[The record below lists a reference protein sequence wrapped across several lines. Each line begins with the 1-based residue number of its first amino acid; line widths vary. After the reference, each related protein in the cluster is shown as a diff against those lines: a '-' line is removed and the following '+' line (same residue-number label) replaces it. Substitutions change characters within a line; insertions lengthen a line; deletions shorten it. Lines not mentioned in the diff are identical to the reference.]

1 MMVLAS
7 GGFSWF
13 RLLPAIDRD
22 TLLHRMGLDEHT
34 LQGWF
39 ERPLALPET
48 TTYVHAWLA
57 AGLLVAFAIAAR
69 VMLERARARR
79 GIEQYFTA
87 EKPTV
92 LSFAEVFAS
101 GIKTMMGDLLGP
113 RDVRMFFPIV
123 AGLFAYILFCN
134 VQSLLPGFLAPTDNV
149 NTNTGMALMVFV
161 LFNAVGLLRDPVGY
175 VKHLA
180 GPALLLA
187 WLMFPIE
194 LISLMI
200 RPVSLTIR
208 LTANLFGD
216 HQVFTIVSDL
226 FPPIGA
232 ALLMLGLLVSV
243 VQAFVFSL
251 LTVIYVHL
259 SLPHE
264 EDHEGHEGGHAH
276 AH

>member
-1 MMVLAS
+1 MIAS

-13 RLLPAIDRD
+13 RLLPDIDHD
-22 TLLHRMGLDEHT
+22 TLLHRLGLDEHT
-34 LQGWF
+34 FQHWF
-39 ERPLALPET
+39 ERALAVPEST
-48 TTYVHAWLA
+48 VYVHAWLA
-57 AGLLVAFAIAAR
+57 AGVLVAFAIAAR
-69 VMLERARARR
+69 VALERARARK
-79 GIEQYFTA
+79 GIEQYFTSDR
-87 EKPTV
+87 PTV
-92 LSFAEVFAS
+92 LALAEVFAS
-101 GIKTMMGDLLGP
+101 GIRTMMSDLLGP
-113 RDVRMFFPIV
+113 RDVRAFFPLV

-134 VQSLLPGFLAPTDNV
+134 LQSLLPGFLAPTDNV
-149 NTNTGMALMVFV
+149 NTNTGMALLVFLV
-161 LFNAVGLLRDPVGY
+161 FNAVGLSRDPVGY

-187 WLMFPIE
+187 PLMFPIE
-194 LISLMI
+194 LVSLMI

-216 HQVFTIVSDL
+216 HQVFTIVSGL

-232 ALLMLGLLVSV
+232 ALLMLGLLVAV

-264 EDHEGHEGGHAH
+264 DDHEGHDDPHHAH

>member
-1 MMVLAS
+1 LQP
-7 GGFSWF
+7 WF
-13 RLLPAIDRD
+13 DRALL
-22 TLLHRMGLDEHT
+22 
-34 LQGWF
+34 
-39 ERPLALPET
+39 LPET

-57 AGLLVAFAIAAR
+57 AGLLIAFAIAAR
-69 VMLERARARR
+69 VALERARARR

-87 EKPTV
+87 ERPTV
-92 LSFAEVFAS
+92 LTLAEVFAT
-101 GIKTMMGDLLGP
+101 GIKSMMGDLLSP
-113 RDVRMFFPIV
+113 RDVRAFFPIV

-134 VQSLLPGFLAPTDNV
+134 VQSLVPGFLAPTDNV

-161 LFNAVGLLRDPVGY
+161 LFNAVGLLRDPVSY

-187 WLMFPIE
+187 PLMFPIE

-200 RPVSLTIR
+200 RPISLTIR

-216 HQVFTIVSDL
+216 HQVFLIMTSL

-251 LTVIYVHL
+251 LTVIYINL

-264 EDHEGHEGGHAH
+264 DDHEGHDGEPAH